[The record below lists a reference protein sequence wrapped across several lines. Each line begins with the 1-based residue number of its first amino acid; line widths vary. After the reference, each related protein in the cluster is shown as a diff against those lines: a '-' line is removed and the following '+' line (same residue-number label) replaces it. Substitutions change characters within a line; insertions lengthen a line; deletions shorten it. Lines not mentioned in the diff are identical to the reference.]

1 MLPVASMNLMEASEL
16 KEMICGE
23 DTIEWERDQLS
34 EHLHPSGTL
43 S

>member
-1 MLPVASMNLMEASEL
+1 MNLMEASEL